1 MDCSIE
7 VATLPET
14 NTTAKGRVLENL
26 TKKLLDAQQ
35 YEVTK
40 EVRLTGMEIDL
51 YAKHKVNSARVFV
64 ECKAHE
70 STLSAEAISKL
81 VGDVTIQGFDYGW
94 LVSTGPLSKDAEGLR
109 LKIEDEN
116 SKNGGKFSIYTAQ
129 RIIQALSAT
138 NQIVSPVSIET
149 MAAGEYVV
157 NDNFVLLLTDIGQY
171 WIIPVSE
178 TELNKEVSA
187 VAYNAT
193 NGEKVTE
200 PSAIEQLRKRSKSF
214 QSIPWITSNEIAK
227 ASNTKTRISEY
238 ESVVPVISGDNWAD
252 YRPARPEDFVGRKNL
267 LDDVFHFFDNVV
279 DGTIST
285 RLFSL
290 KAPSGMGKSSAIIK
304 LRALSRNIRRKNKY
318 FVYAVDVRTAI
329 SPRYVDIAFKD
340 CLNKAFAE
348 GFIDLP
354 VQQIEYVG
362 MNQLFSSSFIQEL
375 FDYLEEQQK
384 VIVLVFD
391 QFEELFS
398 KKELFELFSNVKS
411 LSNFIDSQQRNFVLG
426 FAWKTDLTIP
436 LEHPAYHLWSSLEDR
451 RREFELS
458 QFSSSDI
465 KASLNHFGKQ
475 LGEKVNPILKSYLAK
490 QCQGYPWLL
499 KKLSIHVYELLNSGV
514 SQETVIGQKL
524 NIVDLFEHDLT
535 ALAAD
540 EHACVRDI
548 AKDTPADNHRLVDI
562 YGDKIV
568 SSLVNKRLVIRRASK
583 LTLYWDIFRDYV
595 LTKSIP
601 DITSDYIPQYPTST
615 IANALLILSNGDG
628 SMQASSFQSIIGYK
642 SSTIDNLMIDLVM
655 FGIARK
661 KDGII
666 YLNSVNESDIIDSLV
681 HFFQK
686 HSIYIELTKQYNGE
700 FTYTDYFDLFD
711 HVHSSNSVKAKTRQT
726 YASKLLNWLLNLG
739 LVTVK
744 SGLYSL
750 SAVPKKLTFS
760 DIGANTTTRRGG
772 KRKIGEFWGLS
783 SPKKMIEA
791 YEIISKEQSSYS
803 ELRKAG
809 YRNAMELL
817 LATGGC
823 RRDGDN
829 IVTVKSLDEV
839 LIFIERSSTIK
850 CTQLVMGSNPS
861 AKGLEVGER
870 LNLEFNRNWLDSSKL
885 RYGNALI
892 QWTKFIQSRK

>member
-7 VATLPET
+7 VATLPEASA
-14 NTTAKGRVLENL
+14 TAKGQVLEKL
-26 TKKLLDAQQ
+26 TRKLLKAQQ
-35 YEVTK
+35 YDVTE
-40 EVRLTGMEIDL
+40 EVRITGMEVDL
-51 YAKHKVNSARVFV
+51 YAKHKVNGAKVFV

-70 STLSAEAISKL
+70 STLSADAITKL
-81 VGDVTIQGFDYGW
+81 VGNVTIGGFDYGW
-94 LVSTGPLSKDAEGLR
+94 LVSTGPLSKDAEGIR
-109 LKIEDEN
+109 LQIEEN
-116 SKNGGKFSIYTAQ
+116 NTSNGGKFSIYTAQ
-129 RIIQALSAT
+129 RIIQALSDSH
-138 NQIVSPVSIET
+138 QIISSTSIE
-149 MAAGEYVV
+149 AVASDEYVV
-157 NDNFVLLLTDIGQY
+157 NDNFVLLLTDIGQH
-171 WIIPVSE
+171 WIIPVSR
-178 TELNKEVSA
+178 TEMNEAVSA
-187 VAYNAT
+187 AVYDAI
-193 NGEKVTE
+193 NGRKVTD
-200 PSAIEQLRKRSKSF
+200 PSTIDQLKKRSKSF
-214 QSIPWITSNEIAK
+214 QTIPWISTNETPS
-227 ASNTKTRISEY
+227 ASNTNSQIREY

-267 LDDVFHFFDNVV
+267 LDNVFRFFDNVIS
-279 DGTIST
+279 GTIST

-329 SPRYVDIAFKD
+329 SPRYVDIAFKN
-340 CLNKAFAE
+340 CLEKAFDE
-348 GFIDLP
+348 GFINLSLRS
-354 VQQIEYVG
+354 IEYVG

-384 VIVLVFD
+384 VIVLIFD

-398 KKELFELFSNVKS
+398 KKELYELFSNVRS

-475 LGEKVNPILKSYLAK
+475 LGEKINPILKSYLAK

-499 KKLSIHVYELLNSGV
+499 KKLSIHVYDLINSGV

-524 NIVDLFEHDLT
+524 NIIDLFEHDLT
-535 ALAAD
+535 ALTTD
-540 EHACVRDI
+540 ECACVKDI
-548 AKDTPADNHRLVDI
+548 AKDTPADNHRLVDL
-562 YGDKIV
+562 YGDEIV

-595 LTKSIP
+595 LNGSIP

-615 IANALLILSNGDG
+615 IANALLILSNGNG

-655 FGIARK
+655 FGVARK
-661 KDGII
+661 SDGVI
-666 YLNSVNESDIIDSLV
+666 YLNSTKEDDIISSLV

-686 HSIYIELTKQYNGE
+686 HSIYIELQKQYDHA
-700 FTYTDYFDLFD
+700 FSYADYISLFD
-711 HVHSSNSVKAKTRQT
+711 RVYSSNSYKIKTRQA

-739 LVTVK
+739 LITANGG
-744 SGLYSL
+744 SYSL
-750 SAVPKKLTFS
+750 SIVSSKASFS
-760 DIGANTTTRRGG
+760 DIGASSTRRGG
-772 KRKIGEFWGLS
+772 KRKIGEFWGQS
-783 SPKKMIEA
+783 SPNKMIDA
-791 YEIISKEQSSYS
+791 YELISRGNSSYS
-803 ELRKAG
+803 DLRKAG

-823 RRDGDN
+823 WRDGDN
-829 IVTVKSLDEV
+829 IVIVKSLDEV
-839 LIFIERSSTIK
+839 FVFIEKSSTIRY
-850 CTQLVMGSNPS
+850 TQSIIESNPN

-870 LNLEFNRNWLDSSKL
+870 LNLKFDRNWLDSSKL

-892 QWTKFIQSRK
+892 RWTKFIQSRK